1 MTDLSGEEL
10 KQLVRSTIQL
20 SELLKDKRKEM
31 KRIRDTYKAVCDRIK
46 AHASSNNVS
55 YIDMAGYQLRVY
67 SQAREPALNEA
78 FLKDNL
84 QEFFTSSGHNA
95 NSSVASDAA
104 TYVMQ
109 RKKAKI
115 GGKQNLVL
123 ALKKVKVD
131 AGKTAATL
139 VLDDSNILPEKN
151 ITRTPPA
158 KKSKQTQNEHVATV
172 AAMGVNL

>member
-84 QEFFTSSGHNA
+84 REFFTASGSA

-123 ALKKVKVD
+123 ALKKIKVD
-131 AGKTAATL
+131 AEKTAATL
-139 VLDDSNILPEKN
+139 VLDDITPEN
-151 ITRTPPA
+151 NAAPPPA
-158 KKSKQTQNEHVATV
+158 KRAKQAQQEQHVAAAHV